1 MLRVPSRAVEV
12 GRLHQ
17 TAVTP
22 PRGTTAAYHR
32 QQGGV
37 MCTNSGLPPTSEH
50 AAFLI
55 HQKDEACSA
64 LFEACFPTPVDRPNF
79 LTRLGNKAFRLSEG
93 DSMPDSCYTFRARI
107 KLGSDTPRVSEIE
120 QSQTWHF

>member
-1 MLRVPSRAVEV
+1 
-12 GRLHQ
+12 
-17 TAVTP
+17 
-22 PRGTTAAYHR
+22 
-32 QQGGV
+32 

-79 LTRLGNKAFRLSEG
+79 LTRLGNKAFFALAKATASDAVGGCDARDHRDHG
-93 DSMPDSCYTFRARI
+93 GQTGRA
-107 KLGSDTPRVSEIE
+107 
-120 QSQTWHF
+120 